1 VDFMSVENW
10 IMFFAVCF
18 VASMTP
24 GPGILSVITHSVYH
38 GAKKSIPI
46 ILGILSGLFLLSLMA
61 IMGLGVLLES
71 SKVLFAWFQYI
82 GAAYLCFIGI
92 KTFRSKIPLQT
103 SSTPEIQKDSFIRL
117 YSQGI
122 AVSLVNP
129 KAIGFFSA
137 LFLPFINPN
146 GNIFSQFCILLLT
159 LLGCSTVS
167 LFFYSMGAQI
177 ISPSI
182 QKYTTAFNKITGGCF
197 IGLSVMLVSSNKT

>member
-1 VDFMSVENW
+1 MSVENW

-38 GAKKSIPI
+38 GAKKTIPI
-46 ILGILSGLFLLSLMA
+46 IFGILSGLLLLSLMA

-71 SKVLFAWFQYI
+71 SKILFIGLQYI

-92 KTFRSKIPLQT
+92 KTFRSKTPLQT
-103 SSTPEIQKDSFIRL
+103 NSTQELQKDSFIKL
-117 YSQGI
+117 YIQGI
-122 AVSLVNP
+122 TVSLVNP

-146 GNIFSQFCILLLT
+146 GNVFSQFSVLLLT
-159 LLGCSTVS
+159 LLGCSIFS

-182 QKYTTAFNKITGGCF
+182 RKYTTVFNKITGGCF
-197 IGLSVMLVSSNKT
+197 IGLSVILVSSNKT